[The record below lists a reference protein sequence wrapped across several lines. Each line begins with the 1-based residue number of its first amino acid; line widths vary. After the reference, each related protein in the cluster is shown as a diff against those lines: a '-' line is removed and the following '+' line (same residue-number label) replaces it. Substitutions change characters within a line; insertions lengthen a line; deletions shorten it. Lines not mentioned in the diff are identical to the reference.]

1 MSWYAFRVEPQKEF
15 AAQEIVN
22 RHGFRAVVP
31 HEWRFIRGANA
42 KRRSKTKIYPYVI
55 GYVFVEIEHPPN
67 WYLMFSMHCLKS
79 VVGSGG
85 QPTPIPRQAIDGLLR
100 LTGQSI
106 PHVLSRNTRR
116 ASFVPGDNVRI
127 AEGPFTGFEGRVETV
142 HGAKARMVFEMLG
155 AMRDVDVP
163 LDTLEAA

>member
-31 HEWRFIRGANA
+31 HEFRILRGRAA
-42 KRRSKTKIYPYVI
+42 KRRAQTKIYPYVV
-55 GYVFVEIEHPPN
+55 GYVFVEIRHPPN
-67 WYLMFSMHCLKS
+67 WYQMFSMRCLKS

-85 QPTPIPRQAIDGLLR
+85 QPTPIPQAGIDRLLR
-100 LTGQSI
+100 LTGQST

-116 ASFVPGDNVRI
+116 ASFVPGDTVRI
-127 AEGPFTGFEGRVETV
+127 ADGPFTGFEGRVETV

>member
-1 MSWYAFRVEPQKEF
+1 
-15 AAQEIVN
+15 
-22 RHGFRAVVP
+22 
-31 HEWRFIRGANA
+31 
-42 KRRSKTKIYPYVI
+42 
-55 GYVFVEIEHPPN
+55 
-67 WYLMFSMHCLKS
+67 MFSMRCLKS

-85 QPTPIPRQAIDGLLR
+85 QPTPIPQAGIDRLLR
-100 LTGQSI
+100 LTGQST